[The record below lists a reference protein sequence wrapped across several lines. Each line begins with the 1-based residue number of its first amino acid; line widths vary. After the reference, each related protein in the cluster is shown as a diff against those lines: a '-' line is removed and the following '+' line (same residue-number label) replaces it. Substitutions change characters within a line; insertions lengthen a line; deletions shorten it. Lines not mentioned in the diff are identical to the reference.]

1 MSDTIRTTEQIIAD
15 MIAER
20 DGVVDDIAEEIAD
33 KVVRQQS
40 PTAQLDGVGRQFGLT
55 ARAGLEGA
63 ASIVDLVQAPIAATM
78 NMALGTDYKPL
89 REQVSTALTSIGVPE
104 PEDGYGHGGRRR
116 GRYRRGVRRVG
127 HRGGRP
133 RDRAQDA

>member
-55 ARAGLEGA
+55 LGL
-63 ASIVDLVQAPIAATM
+63 D
-78 NMALGTDYKPL
+78 
-89 REQVSTALTSIGVPE
+89 
-104 PEDGYGHGGRRR
+104 
-116 GRYRRGVRRVG
+116 
-127 HRGGRP
+127 
-133 RDRAQDA
+133 

>member
-40 PTAQLDGVGRQFGLT
+40 RTAQLDGVGRQ
-55 ARAGLEGA
+55 
-63 ASIVDLVQAPIAATM
+63 
-78 NMALGTDYKPL
+78 LG
-89 REQVSTALTSIGVPE
+89 
-104 PEDGYGHGGRRR
+104 
-116 GRYRRGVRRVG
+116 
-127 HRGGRP
+127 
-133 RDRAQDA
+133 